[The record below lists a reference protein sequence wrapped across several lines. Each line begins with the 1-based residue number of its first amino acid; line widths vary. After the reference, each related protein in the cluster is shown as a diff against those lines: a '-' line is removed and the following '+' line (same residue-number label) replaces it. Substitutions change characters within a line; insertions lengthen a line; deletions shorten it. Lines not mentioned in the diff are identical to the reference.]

1 MTVENK
7 DEIGAL
13 YARMEDLCRRA
24 EMGEVGESEFLSPR
38 LCHYGERYLQRKGA
52 DYASFGGYADAERKK
67 IYVLP
72 DYMSAEGETS
82 LDARLE
88 AFGYDT
94 GVSAVRIDG
103 SGYRVLTH
111 RDFLGSLLGLG
122 LDRSV
127 LGDILTL
134 DEDGKSAVVFCKT
147 QIVPFLLSECTKV
160 ANDKVKIRE
169 WKLSEVALPERRF
182 TPIHET
188 VASPR
193 LDCTVAALCN
203 LSRERARELVCDG
216 MVEMN
221 FESEERPDRTVVAPG
236 LISVRGY
243 GRYRILKISDSTRK
257 GRIRLEAEQYR

>member
-134 DEDGKSAVVFCKT
+134 DRTARVPWCSAKRRSFPFCS
-147 QIVPFLLSECTKV
+147 VN
-160 ANDKVKIRE
+160 A
-169 WKLSEVALPERRF
+169 
-182 TPIHET
+182 
-188 VASPR
+188 PR
-193 LDCTVAALCN
+193 
-203 LSRERARELVCDG
+203 
-216 MVEMN
+216 
-221 FESEERPDRTVVAPG
+221 
-236 LISVRGY
+236 
-243 GRYRILKISDSTRK
+243 
-257 GRIRLEAEQYR
+257 